1 MFKPIVLLTVYLKQK
16 LFLDGS
22 NVQYFIIPYIILR
35 KLLTNNLFLMRIL
48 DYSFIY
54 GKELCCYWWETNT
67 IWKWQP
73 TPVLLPGESHGW
85 KSMVGYSPWD
95 RKQLDTTE
103 WLPHSLTHWEKM
115 SLCRSELLSL
125 CVCVCVCV
133 CVFHL
138 QVIVT
143 WINTDIIILA

>member
-54 GKELCCYWWETNT
+54 GKELCCY
-67 IWKWQP
+67 
-73 TPVLLPGESHGW
+73 
-85 KSMVGYSPWD
+85 
-95 RKQLDTTE
+95 
-103 WLPHSLTHWEKM
+103 
-115 SLCRSELLSL
+115 
-125 CVCVCVCV
+125 
-133 CVFHL
+133 
-138 QVIVT
+138 
-143 WINTDIIILA
+143 

>member
-1 MFKPIVLLTVYLKQK
+1 MLKLIVLLTVYLKQK

-67 IWKWQP
+67 IQKWQP

-85 KSMVGYSPWD
+85 KSMVSYSPWD
-95 RKQLDTTE
+95 RKELDTTE
-103 WLPHSLTHWEKM
+103 WLHSLTH
-115 SLCRSELLSL
+115 SLRENVPVQVWVFEF
-125 CVCVCVCV
+125 VCVYV
-133 CVFHL
+133 CVFSISKWL
-138 QVIVT
+138 WLGLT
-143 WINTDIIILA
+143 LTLSF

>member
-133 CVFHL
+133 CVCFPSPSDCDL
-138 QVIVT
+138 
-143 WINTDIIILA
+143 D

>member
-95 RKQLDTTE
+95 RKQLDI
-103 WLPHSLTHWEKM
+103 LSDFLIHSLIERK
-115 SLCRSELLSL
+115 CPCAGLSCWV